1 MGGEAVILG
10 ADSVV
15 RLRGRSRDNFG
26 NLAGADEETP
36 ITGCSVQPLGGTES
50 TDRGEMVVANAT
62 LIAPLTPDIAPTD
75 RIRIGTDVYAVNG
88 PPKVWTVP
96 GMEHQE
102 AELTLREGNG

>member
-1 MGGEAVILG
+1 MILG
-10 ADSVV
+10 TDTVT

-36 ITGCSVQPLGGTES
+36 VTGCSVQPLGGAES
-50 TDRGEMVVANAT
+50 TDRGELAVSNVT
-62 LIAPLTPDIAPTD
+62 LICPPEPDIAVTD
-75 RIRIGTDVYAVNG
+75 RIRIGSDVYAVNG

-102 AELTLREGNG
+102 VELKLTEGQG